1 MSPNS
6 GAGSLPDVG
15 VVIAAAG
22 RGVRAGGT
30 VPKQLREI
38 AGVPMLL
45 RAIRPFAAHPRVGR
59 IAVALPE
66 ELAVAPPD
74 WLAAVAGDRLRL
86 VPGGTARADSVFAAL
101 GALDGELAIVLV
113 HDAARPFV
121 SSETVDA
128 VIESAAAGLSA
139 VPAVPVSD
147 TLKRV
152 GPDGSRV
159 LETVD
164 RAPLWRAQTP
174 QGFPREV
181 LEAAFAAAG
190 ADARG
195 GYTDESAMVEAAG
208 FPVVVVPDRAGNLKV
223 TTEDDFAMAEF
234 LAGRR

>member
-1 MSPNS
+1 MSPSS

-22 RGVRAGGT
+22 RGARAGGT

-38 AGVPMLL
+38 GGVPMLL

-59 IAVALPE
+59 IAVALPGE
-66 ELAVAPPD
+66 VVTAPPA

-86 VPGGTARADSVFAAL
+86 VPGGDARADSVFTAL
-101 GALDGELAIVLV
+101 QALDRQLAIVLV

-128 VIESAAAGLSA
+128 VIARAAGGVCA

-164 RAPLWRAQTP
+164 RAGLWRAQTP
-174 QGFPREV
+174 QAFPREV
-181 LEAAFAAAG
+181 LEAAFATAG
-190 ADARG
+190 PDARG
-195 GYTDESAMVEAAG
+195 GYTDESALAEAAG